1 MMETISR
8 ILVSWAPMIIL
19 IAVWIIYMKK
29 VRGTQGQ
36 TMDHLK
42 KQNELME
49 HYIKITERM
58 AVSLEQIANDKKG
71 SS

>member
-1 MMETISR
+1 MMETLSR

-29 VRGTQGQ
+29 VRGTQGK

-42 KQNELME
+42 RQNELME